1 MTPEQIR
8 EIVKITLDELTQ
20 RKLIKNNYQNI
31 LRIVEKNLK
40 DFFNNKGN
48 TRKIGYI
55 LRQLSDDQYI
65 DVIYYHY
72 RDHRTLE
79 YIAEALEKDV
89 STIKRNKRRLITA
102 IYNML
107 EEGQ

>member
-20 RKLIKNNYQNI
+20 RKLIKNDYQNI
-31 LRIVEKNLK
+31 LKVVEKRLK
-40 DFFNNKGN
+40 DFFNHKDN
-48 TRKIGYI
+48 TKKIGYI
-55 LRQLSDDQYI
+55 FRQLSDDQYL
-65 DVIYYHY
+65 DVIYYQY

-89 STIKRNKRRLITA
+89 STIKRNKRRLIMS
-102 IYNML
+102 IYERL
-107 EEGQ
+107 EE